1 MGHTLVVMK
10 RKSNVIEP
18 VSGTTAVVS
27 FAAVNV
33 PDTCLVFRVICETV
47 ANRNSVEECVYHTIL
62 AFEGKGWLKK
72 CIKDDRLVLRNRQ
85 ITWLQKVLKMYISGH

>member
-1 MGHTLVVMK
+1 MLDRIAVMK
-10 RKSNVIEP
+10 RKSNVNETEIG
-18 VSGTTAVVS
+18 STAVVR
-27 FAAVNV
+27 FAAANV

-72 CIKDDRLVLRNRQ
+72 WIKNDRLMLRDGQR
-85 ITWLQKVLKMYISGH
+85 TWLQKLLKI